1 MRDLDFILKLIS
13 GLWLLPPFS
22 LGFHVEVRA
31 GHGVVTSFGI
41 GEAPFLNCA
50 NI

>member
-22 LGFHVEVRA
+22 LGFQVEVRA
-31 GHGVVTSFGI
+31 GHGVVTSFG
-41 GEAPFLNCA
+41 EASFLNCA